1 MMTHGRELLTVTEM
15 ADADR
20 RTIGSGVAGIVLM
33 EAAGAA
39 VAGAVADRSGPRP
52 TLVLCGPGNNGGD
65 GFVAARRLVQA
76 GWPVRVCLLG
86 MLDGLRGDA
95 ALAAAA
101 WDGPVAPL
109 SSVLSDGMLSD
120 RPIVIDA
127 LFGAGLARPVDG
139 VAAQILDTVAEEGLE
154 LVAVDVPSGV
164 HGDTGLVWGT
174 AAPAQTTVTF
184 FRRKP
189 GHLLYPGCRL
199 AGDVQVADIGIQASV
214 LDEIR
219 PMAAANGPALWRAAY
234 PWPRI
239 DAHKYDRGHLLVMGG
254 AAMTGAA
261 QLVASAARRI
271 GAGLVTIAV
280 PSASRHLYAAGPPGN
295 IIDLA
300 DDLPALLADPRRNA
314 LVLGPGLGVGEATR
328 AAVTA
333 ACDQGRS
340 VVLDADALTSWAGDA
355 DRLAAQLTDRMV
367 LTPHEGE
374 FRRLFPDL
382 QGDKLTRARTA
393 AARLGAVLL
402 LKGPDTVV
410 AHPDGRAVIGEHAPP
425 TLATAGSG
433 DVLAGMIGGL
443 LAQGMPAFAAAA
455 AAAWLHGDAADRFGP
470 GLIAE
475 DIVDGIPSA
484 LSHLAGLTGADI

>member
-15 ADADR
+15 AEADR

-65 GFVAARRLVQA
+65 GFVAARRLA
-76 GWPVRVCLLG
+76 ESGWPVRVFLLG
-86 MLDGLRGDA
+86 TLDGLRGDA

-139 VAAQILDTVAEEGLE
+139 VAARVLDAVAEEGLE
-154 LVAVDVPSGV
+154 IVAVDVPSGV

-199 AGDVQVADIGIQASV
+199 AGDVQVADIGIPASV

-261 QLVASAARRI
+261 QLVANAARRI

-280 PSASRHLYAAGPPGN
+280 PSASRQLYAAGPPGT
-295 IIDLA
+295 IIE
-300 DDLPALLADPRRNA
+300 LADPRRNA
-314 LVLGPGLGVGEATR
+314 MVLGPGLGVGEATR
-328 AAVTA
+328 AAVA
-333 ACDQGRS
+333 EACAQGKS
-340 VVLDADALTSWAGDA
+340 VVLDADALTSWAGDT
-355 DRLAAQLTDRMV
+355 DGLAGQLTDRMV

-382 QGDKLTRARTA
+382 EGDKLTRARTA
-393 AARLGAVLL
+393 AAQLGAVLL

-475 DIVDGIPSA
+475 DIVDGIPGA
-484 LSHLAGLTGADI
+484 LSHLAGLTGADM